1 MQRVQQDIRHQKP
14 VVAATVFAVQGD
26 LPIAPGARLMFDG
39 SSVVLNTIPDAKFTG
54 ILESDAQTAYQSLST
69 ESRPYPLL
77 GGSVSVLIE
86 TLQPPQPLFIF
97 GGGPDAFPVISLAKQ
112 LGWHITVIEHR
123 EPFADPQ
130 RFPEADRVILWQDEP
145 FPKSVPIDERTV
157 CVVMTHHYLT
167 DKKILLHLMRSP
179 AAYIGILG
187 PAKRAKQL
195 LDEVRNKLPLTC
207 EITNRIYS
215 PVGLDIGAET
225 AEEIALSVIAEIMAV
240 LRGREGG
247 SLRERRGPIHQR

>member
-1 MQRVQQDIRHQKP
+1 
-14 VVAATVFAVQGD
+14 
-26 LPIAPGARLMFDG
+26 
-39 SSVVLNTIPDAKFTG
+39 
-54 ILESDAQTAYQSLST
+54 
-69 ESRPYPLL
+69 
-77 GGSVSVLIE
+77 
-86 TLQPPQPLFIF
+86 IF
-97 GGGPDAFPVISLAKQ
+97 GGGPDVFPVVSLAKQ
-112 LGWHITVIEHR
+112 LGWHITVIDHR
-123 EPFADPQ
+123 EPFADPK
-130 RFPEADRVILWQDEP
+130 RFPEADRVVLWQEEP
-145 FPKSVPIDERTV
+145 FPDTVRIDHRTV

-195 LDEVRNKLPLTC
+195 LDEVRDELPLTC

-240 LRGREGG
+240 LHNREGG